1 MTSAQDHA
9 EAYLARDELAQS
21 LGIELLEVGEGTA
34 RGRLPAASQQR
45 NGVGSTHGALI
56 FALAD
61 IVLAAACNAYE
72 DPSIGMQVN
81 IAYIERPAE
90 GDLFADVEEVSR
102 GGRIAHYTVA
112 VTDARGVEV
121 SRATAITYIKRARG

>member
-1 MTSAQDHA
+1 MALS
-9 EAYLARDELAQS
+9 
-21 LGIELLEVGEGTA
+21 VGTA
-34 RGRLPAASQQR
+34 AVVVVA
-45 NGVGSTHGALI
+45 HGDFDRDDRI
-56 FALAD
+56 D

-90 GDLFADVEEVSR
+90 GDLFAQVEEVSR
-102 GGRIAHYTVA
+102 GGRIAHYTIA